1 MNQNTGKARRI
12 RRRKLTAV
20 EVEDTDGTE
29 VDLDSVRERIT
40 NMTAQLNAAF
50 VNRDSEVTVI
60 LLALLSRQH
69 FLFISDPGKG
79 KTSLI
84 RAFATHFKAR
94 TFVTTLNA
102 FSTVDDVFGPTDV
115 IAYTRGVR
123 RRIFDGHLPA
133 SHIGLVDEPFKGST
147 AIRNSFLEVMESQT
161 FNGKPVD
168 LWSLGGGTNWPEI
181 ERMDR
186 DTEAFHDRF
195 MLRAIVSEVSDEP
208 DANGDS
214 DFERLLDA
222 GERMDVKRYQA
233 QPDALISMDELK
245 TVHEHI
251 LEGVTIPRAIKRMIT
266 AVRRQLREQKCI
278 LSERR
283 CVRLQTILKAS
294 AWLDGRNIVSA
305 DDFDAAVYACW
316 VQRSDFAKAKAIVN
330 AVDLKQFQAIA
341 AQIDTMRGKIRGEA
355 GRSPDLRR
363 TRALMRE
370 TTGVAR
376 SVVEQMNDCPLR
388 RRSVEQLTTAVT
400 AMQREA
406 KPVADGL
413 RALIEQ
419 TRAMGGNS

>member
-20 EVEDTDGTE
+20 EVDDTDGTE

-50 VNRDSEVTVI
+50 VNRQNEVLVI
-60 LLALLSRQH
+60 LLALLARTH
-69 FLFISDPGKG
+69 FLFISDPGAA

-123 RRIFDGHLPA
+123 RRIFDGHLCA

-168 LWSLGGGTNWPEI
+168 LWSMGGGTNWPEI

-186 DTEAFHDRF
+186 DVEAFFDRF
-195 MLRAIVSEVSDEP
+195 MLRCIVSEVSDEP

-222 GERMDVKRYQA
+222 GEALDVTAYQA
-233 QPDALISMDELK
+233 NPDAMISMDELK
-245 TVHEHI
+245 AVHDHV
-251 LEGVTIPRAIKRMIT
+251 LSNVKIPRAIKRMIT
-266 AVRRQLREQKCI
+266 AVRRQLREQKCH
-278 LSERR
+278 LSARR
-283 CVRLQTILKAS
+283 CVRLQTVLKAS
-294 AWLDGRNIVSA
+294 AWLDGRDTVSA
-305 DDFDAAVYACW
+305 DDFDAAVFACW
-316 VQRSDFAKAKAIVN
+316 NQRSDFAKAKAIVN
-330 AVDLKQFQAIA
+330 AVDLKQFQTIA

-363 TRALMRE
+363 TRALMKE